1 MFLLVHACICMMSNV
16 TNERYDF
23 CDIIIFFLTNEEA
36 EGMPKTVGHQSYA
49 SKVKPCYIYRKPPI
63 LPLMRFDI

>member
-36 EGMPKTVGHQSYA
+36 EGMPKTVGHQSYT